1 MRAPRLKIIPRA
13 DSLGPALK
21 QLIDCANVMDDVTHH
36 HVSRGDG
43 AVTLGRSSSRD
54 LTSLAPRRYREAFY
68 LELSD
73 SEGYGEIAYDYLKG
87 DQEAGVNAAY
97 RPTTSDKHA

>member
-1 MRAPRLKIIPRA
+1 
-13 DSLGPALK
+13 
-21 QLIDCANVMDDVTHH
+21 MDDVTHH

-43 AVTLGRSSSRD
+43 SVTLGRSASCD
-54 LTSLAPRRYREAFY
+54 LTPLAPKGYRKAFY
-68 LELSD
+68 LELSY

-87 DQEAGVNAAY
+87 DQEAGVNVAY